1 MSTAQSAY
9 LTKSE
14 LVEALATALKPIKDD
29 IAEIKRRT
37 NQMYDAL
44 AKEGLPMPPKVED
57 NGD

>member
-29 IAEIKRRT
+29 IALIKKRT

-44 AKEGLPMPPKVED
+44 AKEGLPMPPKDGD